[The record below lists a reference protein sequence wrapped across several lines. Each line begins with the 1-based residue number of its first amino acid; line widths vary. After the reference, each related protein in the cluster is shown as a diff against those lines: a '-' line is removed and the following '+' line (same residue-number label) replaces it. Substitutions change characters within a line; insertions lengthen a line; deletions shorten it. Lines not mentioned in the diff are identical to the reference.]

1 MSEGERRTRK
11 TTREGVLWS
20 VVGLGAV
27 GAVVWL
33 TWGATLAAVAVVAT
47 VAVVG
52 AETWGHR
59 QLDKRDERGSQS
71 PGGSGLSE

>member
-1 MSEGERRTRK
+1 MSEGERRTRM

-20 VVGLGAV
+20 VVGLVAV

-33 TWGATLAAVAVVAT
+33 TWSPTLAAVAVVAT

-59 QLDKRDERGSQS
+59 QLEKRDKRRSQP
-71 PGGSGLSE
+71 PGGGGLSE